1 MSVTANLNTV
11 KNEIEE
17 CRNKNRIIHQV
28 NLLAVSKTKP
38 FSAIAEAYS
47 AGQRFFGESYAQEAC
62 EKIDYARNNGYED
75 IRWYFIGPLQSN
87 KTRQV
92 AEHFD
97 WVMSCDRHKIAR
109 RLNDQRPA
117 FMEPLNVC
125 IQVNISNE
133 AQKSGVTEDE
143 IWDLANYI
151 SSLTNLQLRGLMAV
165 ALDTEDENIL
175 RQEFSR
181 MYSLYTS
188 LQKQYPQVDTLSMG
202 MTQDMD
208 LAISCGSN
216 QVRIGTKIFGARN
229 YTREQG

>member
-1 MSVTANLNTV
+1 
-11 KNEIEE
+11 
-17 CRNKNRIIHQV
+17 
-28 NLLAVSKTKP
+28 
-38 FSAIAEAYS
+38 
-47 AGQRFFGESYAQEAC
+47 
-62 EKIDYARNNGYED
+62 
-75 IRWYFIGPLQSN
+75 
-87 KTRQV
+87 
-92 AEHFD
+92 
-97 WVMSCDRHKIAR
+97 
-109 RLNDQRPA
+109 
-117 FMEPLNVC
+117 
-125 IQVNISNE
+125 
-133 AQKSGVTEDE
+133 
-143 IWDLANYI
+143 
-151 SSLTNLQLRGLMAV
+151 MAV

>member
-47 AGQRFFGESYAQEAC
+47 AGQRLFGESYAQEAC
-62 EKIDYARNNGYED
+62 EKIDYARSNGYED

-97 WVMSCDRHKIAR
+97 WVMSCDRQKIAR